1 MSKFPF
7 YVLIVPIGLGIT
19 MATFLSS
26 KEEQCSSSP
35 SSITAEESA
44 LRDVIYGRGCCSRHG
59 GQCGCRMDRV
69 VCCDGTLSP
78 SCGC

>member
-1 MSKFPF
+1 
-7 YVLIVPIGLGIT
+7 
-19 MATFLSS
+19 MATFFLPEKEQQSS
-26 KEEQCSSSP
+26 PP
-35 SSITAEESA
+35 SSITAQEEV